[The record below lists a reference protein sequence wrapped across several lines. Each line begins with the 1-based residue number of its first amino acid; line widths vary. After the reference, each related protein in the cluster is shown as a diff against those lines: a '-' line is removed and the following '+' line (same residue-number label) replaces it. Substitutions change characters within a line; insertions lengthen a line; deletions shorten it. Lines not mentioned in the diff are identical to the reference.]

1 MPDNSG
7 GKVIVVNPPRSPL
20 LIFDGDC
27 SFCRYWVDFWRDQ
40 TGDAVEYAA
49 SQEVASRFPEISP
62 ESLRRSVQL
71 VIPDGSVYGSADAVF
86 RSLAFAPRGRWRHRV
101 TLWTYRKVPGVRLLT
116 EGSYRFIASHRDLF
130 YWVTR
135 FLWGKRYERPS
146 YALARWIF
154 LRLMGLIYFVAF
166 FSFFTQ
172 ISGLIGQQGVLPASR
187 LLEIVHQQV
196 GPERYWY
203 FPTLAWFSSSDGFLK
218 FLAGGGAALS
228 LLVVGGILTGPVLA
242 LLWASYLS
250 LVAIGGDFMTFQW
263 DVLLLEAGFLAIFF
277 AVTEWVSAPW
287 RLPGPSREVRPERT
301 LDPEIENRGS
311 EARGLRS
318 SSAQRPSPIAFLW
331 LLRWLLFR
339 LMLSS
344 GLAKLV
350 SEDPTWRNLTA
361 LDYHYFTQPLPTP
374 VAWYAAQLPQG
385 FQRFSC
391 AVMFGIE
398 LGVPFLILAPRRLRH
413 LGAGLMVFL
422 QALIALTGN
431 YTFFNLL
438 TVALCVTLL
447 DDALLRRFVPRRLA
461 VRPFA
466 SLPGQSE
473 DAGESPGRRPL
484 VVRILTAALAVFL
497 VVGGVLHI
505 PGTGGLQRWL
515 PRQALEV
522 VYGAE
527 PLHLVNGYG
536 LFAVMT
542 TSRLEIIVQG
552 SNDGQTW
559 QDYEFKDKPGDPRR
573 RPPWVEPFQ
582 PRLDWQMW
590 FAALGSYRDNRWYV
604 NFMVRLLQGSP
615 GVLRLLAKNPFPDG
629 PPLYIRAVAYDYHF
643 TNFAERRATGD
654 WWRRELTGTYF
665 PVASLRR

>member
-1 MPDNSG
+1 MVAS
-7 GKVIVVNPPRSPL
+7 PPRSPL

-27 SFCRYWVDFWRDQ
+27 SFCRYWVNFWKDQ

-62 ESLRRSVQL
+62 ESFRQSVQFVL
-71 VIPDGSVYGSADAVF
+71 PDGSVHGGAEAVF
-86 RSLAFAPRGRWRHRV
+86 RSLAFAPRGRWRHRL
-101 TLWTYRKVPGVRLLT
+101 TLWAYRNVPGVRPLT
-116 EGSYRFIASHRDLF
+116 EGSYHFIASHRDLF

-135 FLWGKRYERPS
+135 LLWGKRYERQS
-146 YALARWIF
+146 YSLARWIF

-172 ISGLIGQQGVLPASR
+172 ISGLIGQEGVLPASR
-187 LLEIVHQQV
+187 LLEIVRRQV

-203 FPTLAWFSSSDGFLK
+203 FPTLAWFSASDGFLK

-228 LLVVGGILTGPVLA
+228 LLVVGGILTGPALA
-242 LLWASYLS
+242 FLWVFYLS
-250 LVAIGGDFMTFQW
+250 LVAIGGDFMSFQW

-277 AVTEWVSAPW
+277 AGTEWLSPPW
-287 RLPGPSREVRPERT
+287 RFMGQQREVRAERPQD
-301 LDPEIENRGS
+301 LKLEIRDIKDS
-311 EARGLRS
+311 EARGLKSPPVNR
-318 SSAQRPSPIAFLW
+318 QSPIAFLW

-339 LMLSS
+339 LMFSS

-350 SEDPTWRNLTA
+350 SGDQTWRNLTA

-374 VAWYAAQLPQG
+374 VAWYAAQLPGG
-385 FQRFSC
+385 FQKFSC

-422 QALIALTGN
+422 QVLIALTGN

-447 DDALLRRFVPRRLA
+447 DDALLRRFVLRRLA
-461 VRPFA
+461 ARSFA
-466 SLPGQSE
+466 SLPGESE
-473 DAGESPGRRPL
+473 GAGERLVRRPV
-484 VVRILTAALAVFL
+484 VVRVLTAAVAVFL
-497 VVGGVLHI
+497 IVGGVLHI
-505 PGTGGLQRWL
+505 PGTGGVQRWL
-515 PRQALEV
+515 PRQALEI
-522 VYGAE
+522 VYGTE

-542 TSRLEIIVQG
+542 TSRLEIVVQG
-552 SNDGQTW
+552 SSDGQTW
-559 QDYEFKDKPGDPRR
+559 QDYEFKNKPGDPRR
-573 RPPWVEPFQ
+573 RPPWVEPCQ

-590 FAALGSYRDNRWYV
+590 FAALGNYSDNRWFV
-604 NFMVRLLQGSP
+604 NLMIRLLQGSP
-615 GVLRLLAKNPFPDG
+615 DVLRLLAKNPFPDG
-629 PPLYIRAVAYDYHF
+629 PPLYVRAVAYDYHF